1 MTPLRVVLFLV
12 ATLALW
18 YLGNFAL
25 RIVWA
30 AFDLAAPSVYTR
42 VLNLVLLPV
51 AAVVAWAILRRV
63 PDDGRGDGS
72 GPGDAGGSAPT
83 DRGGR

>member
-1 MTPLRVVLFLV
+1 MTAKRVALFVV

-30 AFDLAAPSVYTR
+30 AFDLPAPSVYTQ
-42 VLNLVLLPV
+42 VLNLVLVPV

-63 PDDGRGDGS
+63 ADD
-72 GPGDAGGSAPT
+72 GPGDAGGSAGT
-83 DRGGR
+83 GGTRR

>member
-1 MTPLRVVLFLV
+1 VTAKRVVLFVV

-30 AFDLAAPSVYTR
+30 AFDLPAPSVTTR
-42 VLNLVLLPV
+42 VLNLVLVPV

-63 PDDGRGDGS
+63 ANDGA
-72 GPGDAGGSAPT
+72 GDAGGSAGT
-83 DRGGR
+83 DGGGR

>member
-1 MTPLRVVLFLV
+1 MRPLRLVLFLV

-25 RIVWA
+25 RAVWA
-30 AFDLAAPSVYTR
+30 AFDLTAPSATTQ

-51 AAVVAWAILRRV
+51 AALVAWAILRRV
-63 PDDGRGDGS
+63 PDG
-72 GPGDAGGSAPT
+72 AG
-83 DRGGR
+83 

>member
-1 MTPLRVVLFLV
+1 MTVKRVALFVV

-30 AFDLAAPSVYTR
+30 AFDLPAPSVTTQ
-42 VLNLVLLPV
+42 VLNLALVPV

-63 PDDGRGDGS
+63 TDDG
-72 GPGDAGGSAPT
+72 PADAGGSAGP
-83 DRGGR
+83 DGGGR

>member
-1 MTPLRVVLFLV
+1 MKAFRVVLFLV

-25 RIVWA
+25 RAVWVV
-30 AFDLAAPSVYTR
+30 FDLAPATTYTQ

-63 PDDGRGDGS
+63 AAGEGSREGDGRE
-72 GPGDAGGSAPT
+72 AGGPEADGP
-83 DRGGR
+83 

>member
-1 MTPLRVVLFLV
+1 VKAKRVALLVV
-12 ATLALW
+12 ATLVLW

-30 AFDLAAPSVYTR
+30 AFDLPAPSVTTR
-42 VLNLVLLPV
+42 VLNLALVPV

-63 PDDGRGDGS
+63 ADDGT
-72 GPGDAGGSAPT
+72 GDAGGSARP
-83 DRGGR
+83 DAGGR

>member
-1 MTPLRVVLFLV
+1 MRAFRVVLFLV

-25 RIVWA
+25 RAVWVV
-30 AFDLAAPSVYTR
+30 FDLAPATTYTQ
-42 VLNLVLLPV
+42 VINLVLLPV

-63 PDDGRGDGS
+63 
-72 GPGDAGGSAPT
+72 GDAERSQEA
-83 DRGGR
+83 DRREADGP